1 MKTQFIKV
9 DKGGVRNSE
18 GPYAHFFKLQFK
30 TFLPESLKAQMA
42 YLVNFNQMFSNEIM
56 RQSYTNYFR

>member
-1 MKTQFIKV
+1 MNKNMKTQFIKV

-30 TFLPESLKAQMA
+30 TFLPESLKA
-42 YLVNFNQMFSNEIM
+42 
-56 RQSYTNYFR
+56 